1 MYVRAIVIKC
11 LSMCGKYT
19 TIIIIGRRGLNI
31 KVLWNTQNRPTTTM
45 FELFGSHRTEASVFD
60 KFSSVRS
67 WMQFFLQIKSG
78 SKISKFTLPTTKRYY
93 YLCIDSNLTF
103 LSWLDIRSYKHLGLA
118 VDKIK
123 VEYACVCKV
132 ILCR

>member
-1 MYVRAIVIKC
+1 
-11 LSMCGKYT
+11 MCGKYT

-45 FELFGSHRTEASVFD
+45 VELFGSHRTEASVFG

-67 WMQFFLQIKSG
+67 TTARGVECSFSSKLNLEVKLVNSPYLQ
-78 SKISKFTLPTTKRYY
+78 LENTT

-103 LSWLDIRSYKHLGLA
+103 LS
-118 VDKIK
+118 
-123 VEYACVCKV
+123 
-132 ILCR
+132 